1 MKKTAQKITVIA
13 VLAALAAAGGSVLA
27 RSWTDARLRRAVLT
41 RAALAAGAVDL
52 QAVRHLSG
60 SEKDLSL
67 AVYERLK
74 ADLSDARA
82 SYPECRYIY
91 LMGQSAGGRIFFY
104 ADSEPAGSSDESP
117 PGQLY
122 VEASAALLRAFKTGK
137 PVVEGPI
144 EDRWGVWVSA
154 FVPLFSLD
162 AEHAG
167 RIVFGMDIDASDW
180 RRLVVKNSLILEVFV
195 WAFFLSV
202 AGIAALV
209 VLRSEKSFSSSRR
222 LRYALVLDVLAL
234 GCSLSLV
241 AARIVCGRERDARRD
256 FLAHVAE
263 KIAASAQR
271 QLLDIGGI
279 ALESLAAHLEDAEAT
294 DAAAAFRDAIR
305 RMEPHPA
312 VLAWEL
318 AELDAGGVPAGS
330 GTGLRVVAAKPSL
343 RVKAAD
349 EPALAR
355 AAAEACAA
363 GMATMSDPFLIESS
377 GEYACML
384 LMPIRASG
392 VPDNPAR
399 LVCAAVS
406 VKGLFSGRT
415 SPLAGK
421 YEESCVS
428 VRYLRG
434 NDAPVQVWQTPGFG
448 QETWNE
454 AGTLEACS
462 LSRETVRAPIFA
474 YGRTLEMTIAAPGGL
489 APGGIPRS
497 GLLVL
502 IAGVIITAAAAGVTK
517 MFSEREALLE
527 VEVQRR
533 TGELQDSERRFREL
547 ADSSG
552 ALVWTTGP
560 DLSAG
565 YVNRRWMEFTGL
577 GQDRLEGRGWL
588 EAIHPEDRERCG
600 ALAERDKAGAGWSQV
615 CRIRRADGAYGW
627 FKADAVPVA
636 DARGNFAG
644 YICHASDITSMKD
657 AQQRL
662 EQAVGRLDAVIRGS
676 PVVAVSSYNE
686 NGTVLLW
693 NEAAGRLYGMNSA
706 EAVGRNVREVLPE
719 EEAGNVLDRVREVFE
734 SCRPAPPKERQIRSR
749 SGQPLWVYSSMFP
762 VQDPDG
768 RVTEAIRMD
777 IDISARVR
785 AEEEARV
792 LFRESER
799 SRKSLLSILED
810 QQQAQIQLRQRNE
823 FLDALMD
830 AIPVPVFSKDTAGRY
845 TSCNSA
851 FCKFTAAQ
859 KDEIIGKKSS
869 ELLGEQGLLH
879 EQKDRE
885 LLGTGGRIVYET
897 RHTDPAGEP
906 KHIVVQKAVF
916 RGEDGRTA
924 GLVGAILDITDR
936 HRVEEMR
943 IAKEAAEAA
952 NRIKSQFV
960 SIVSHELRTPLNSVV
975 GFTSALM
982 EGVYGDLSERQRS
995 ALENI
1000 AEGAAILSRL
1010 VEDILD
1016 LTRIEAGKLALEF
1029 TGVNAKDAAEKAVAF
1044 VQRTFSGRKLRFSI
1058 ECPDSPQETTVV
1070 TDAMR
1075 LEQILINLL
1084 NNAVKFT
1091 PDGGAISVKIEA
1103 GSDDVAVSVADTG
1116 IGIRKEDIE
1125 RIFEPFRQAD
1135 SSHARAYGGLGLGLH
1150 IVRKLAVALGCT
1162 VTAESK
1168 GSGKGSVFTV
1178 RIPKKGPVPA
1188 GRAG

>member
-1 MKKTAQKITVIA
+1 MKKTAQIAILA
-13 VLAALAAAGGSVLA
+13 VLTALAAAGGSALA

-41 RAALAAGAVDL
+41 RAALAAGAIDK
-52 QAVRHLSG
+52 QAARSLSG
-60 SEKDLSL
+60 SEKDLSSP
-67 AVYERLK
+67 VYARLK
-74 ADLSDARA
+74 ANLAVARA
-82 SYPECRYIY
+82 CYPKCRFLY
-91 LMGQSAGGRIFFY
+91 LMGLRPEGQIFFY
-104 ADSEPAGSSDESP
+104 ADSEPAGSRDESP
-117 PGQLY
+117 PGQAY
-122 VEASAALLRAFKTGK
+122 AEASAALRRVFDSGEAA
-137 PVVEGPI
+137 VEGPV
-144 EDRWGVWVSA
+144 EDRWGAWVSA
-154 FVPLFSLD
+154 FVPLFSG
-162 AEHAG
+162 ETGTEG

-180 RRLVVKNSLILEVFV
+180 RRLVVKDSLVLEAFV
-195 WAFFLSV
+195 WALLACL
-202 AGIAALV
+202 AGFAALV
-209 VLRSEKSFSSSRR
+209 AARRGRGLTGSRR
-222 LRYALVLDVLAL
+222 SRYAVILGVVGV

-241 AARIVCGRERDARRD
+241 AGRILCGHEGDVRRD
-256 FLAHVAE
+256 VLARMAGE
-263 KIAASAQR
+263 TAGLAQR
-271 QLLDIGGI
+271 RLLDIGGI
-279 ALESLAAHLEDAEAT
+279 ALRSLAARLEDAGAA
-294 DAAAAFRDAIR
+294 DAAAPFRDAIR
-305 RMEPHPA
+305 RMEPDPA

-330 GTGLRVVAAKPSL
+330 GAGLRVVAAEPSL

-355 AAAEACAA
+355 AAAEACAT
-363 GMATMSDPFLIESS
+363 GMATMSDPFLIEPS

-384 LMPIRASG
+384 FMPVRASG
-392 VPDNPAR
+392 APANPAR

-415 SPLAGK
+415 SPVAGK
-421 YEESCVS
+421 CQESCVS
-428 VRYLRG
+428 VRYLPW

-448 QETWNE
+448 QGTWNE
-454 AGTLEACS
+454 AGTLELCS
-462 LSRETVRAPIFA
+462 LSGETVRAPIFA
-474 YGRTLEMTIAAPGGL
+474 YGRTLEMVLAAPGGL
-489 APGGIPRS
+489 APGGVPHS
-497 GLLVL
+497 GLLVIL
-502 IAGVIITAAAAGVTK
+502 AGFAVTAAAGAMTK
-517 MFSEREALLE
+517 ILSEREALLE
-527 VEVQRR
+527 AEVEKR
-533 TGELQDSERRFREL
+533 TDELQESERRFREL

-600 ALAERDKAGAGWSQV
+600 ALAARDKAGAGWSQV
-615 CRIRRADGAYGW
+615 CRIRRADGGYGW
-627 FKADAVPVA
+627 FKADAVPRA
-636 DARGNFAG
+636 NTGGNFAG
-644 YICHASDITSMKD
+644 YICHASDITALKD

-662 EQAVGRLDAVIRGS
+662 EQAVGRLDAVISGA
-676 PVVAVSSYNE
+676 PTVAIWSYNQ
-686 NGTVLLW
+686 NGTILMW
-693 NEAAGRLYGMNSA
+693 NEAAGRLYGMSSA
-706 EAVGRNVREVLPE
+706 EAVGRNVREALPE
-719 EEAGNVLDRVREVFE
+719 EEAGHALDQARDALQTN
-734 SCRPAPPKERQIRSR
+734 RPAPAVERQIRSR
-749 SGQPLWVYSSMFP
+749 SGQMIWVYSSLFP
-762 VQDPDG
+762 VRDSAG
-768 RVTEAIRMD
+768 CVIEIIRMD
-777 IDISARVR
+777 VDISSRVR

-792 LFRESER
+792 LFRQSER

-810 QQQAQIQLRQRNE
+810 QQQVQARLRERNE

-830 AIPVPVFSKDTAGRY
+830 SIPVPVFSKDTAGRY
-845 TSCNSA
+845 TSCNRA
-851 FCKFTAAQ
+851 FCEFAGAK
-859 KDEIIGKKSS
+859 KEDIIGKRSS
-869 ELLGEQGLLH
+869 ELLGEQGVLH
-879 EQKDRE
+879 EQKDGA
-885 LLGTGGRIVYET
+885 LLRTGGSIVYET
-897 RHTDPAGEP
+897 QHTDPAGEL

-924 GLVGAILDITDR
+924 GLVGAILDVTDR
-936 HRVEEMR
+936 RRAEEMR
-943 IAKEAAEAA
+943 IANEAAEAS
-952 NRIKSQFV
+952 NRIKSEFV
-960 SIVSHELRTPLNSVV
+960 ATVSHELRTPLNSVV

-1029 TGVNAKDAAEKAVAF
+1029 TRVNAKDAAEKAVAF

-1070 TDAMR
+1070 TDAVR

-1091 PDGGAISVKIEA
+1091 PDGGVISVKIEA

-1135 SSHARAYGGLGLGLH
+1135 SSYARAYGGLGLGLH
-1150 IVRKLAVALGCT
+1150 IVRKLAGALGAA
-1162 VTAESK
+1162 VTAESR

-1188 GRAG
+1188 CRAG